1 MNESQTI
8 SRTGYED
15 GVGSARA
22 RFASNKTLAAV
33 SDCGINPALVE
44 AFLINFSAR
53 GVRMTEPVEGWLK
66 KAAERCRAV
75 GLPEIGQALRGHA
88 ASEEGHHLM
97 MIADTHA
104 LVARWNARG
113 GSRLDAE
120 ALLATEPGPG
130 ARRYI
135 DVHEAVIN
143 GETPYAQVA
152 LEYEIEMLPV
162 RYGEQMIGAWVKCLG
177 KEILPC
183 LSFLTEHIE
192 LDVGHTKFNAAL
204 LDRLLDGAPER
215 VPVLVQAGN
224 DVLDAYAQFL
234 TDCLTT
240 AQGLVGG

>member
-1 MNESQTI
+1 MTNHSH
-8 SRTGYED
+8 YED
-15 GVGSARA
+15 AMAPARERFATNPILSAISARDVEP
-22 RFASNKTLAAV
+22 RL
-33 SDCGINPALVE
+33 LE

-66 KAAERCRAV
+66 TAAERCTAI
-75 GLPEIGQALRGHA
+75 GLRDIGQALRGHA
-88 ASEEGHHLM
+88 AAESGHHLM

-104 LVARWNARG
+104 LVSRWNARG
-113 GSRLDAE
+113 ESRLDAE
-120 ALLATEPGPG
+120 KLLAAEPGQG

-135 DVHEAVIN
+135 AVHEAVIN

-162 RYGEQMIGAWVKCLG
+162 RYGEQMIGAWVRCLG

-215 VPVLVQAGN
+215 VPVLVRAGSE
-224 DVLDAYAQFL
+224 VLDAYGQFL
-234 TDCLTT
+234 TDCLG
-240 AQGLVGG
+240 AAREMVGG